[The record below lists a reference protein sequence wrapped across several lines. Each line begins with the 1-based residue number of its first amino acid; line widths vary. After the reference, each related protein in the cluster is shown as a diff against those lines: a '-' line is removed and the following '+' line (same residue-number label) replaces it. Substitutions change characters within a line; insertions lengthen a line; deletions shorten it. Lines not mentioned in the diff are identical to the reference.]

1 MAATDK
7 PELHI
12 LYCGGWGYFSKVSQ
26 LQTSIESKVG
36 KEKINFTNTRA
47 AGVTGEFEVTFTK
60 DGNKELIYSKKA
72 TGKFP
77 SDDADIADIIKK
89 INA

>member
-1 MAATDK
+1 
-7 PELHI
+7 
-12 LYCGGWGYFSKVSQ
+12 SKVV
-26 LQTSIESKVG
+26 TD
-36 KEKINFTNTRA
+36 KINFTNTRA

-60 DGNKELIYSKKA
+60 AGNKDLIYSKKA

-77 SDDADIADIIKK
+77 NTDADIEEIIKK